1 MASPKPPNFLKFWD
15 VVFYVEL
22 VKLKPSYS
30 NVARRLIM
38 TGSGLKMVIITS
50 KLWYTLY
57 IFETSEARRF
67 KFGTQTV
74 QTCAVD
80 RHVSVSRM
88 HILHCVMRRSGCCNQ
103 SKGKSISKSIA
114 A

>member
-15 VVFYVEL
+15 VVSYVEW

-38 TGSGLKMVIITS
+38 TGSGLKTVIITS

-57 IFETSEARRF
+57 IFETSQARRF

-74 QTCAVD
+74 QTCAMD
-80 RHVSVSRM
+80 RRLSPACIFYTV
-88 HILHCVMRRSGCCNQ
+88 LWGKSGCCNQ